1 MIAQDR
7 LERAAAFVAQL
18 HRVSAKAPP
27 SWRRAESVGR
37 DVGLADAHLEQAI
50 RDAEK
55 AGLIERRADDEGL
68 VLLTAKG
75 RAAASQSKIR
85 SAPMPT
91 KKPLELHP
99 LAAERQEKERTAVQD
114 FVEGALA
121 CDGPKI
127 ATAVSC
133 LYDNPSALR
142 AAFRRIA
149 RESAVPIRTRKAFA
163 GLWEQHGDHFRTEI
177 GDDLLLVAGLRALMP
192 PYRSGAFVIYRGD
205 SVTNHK
211 RRTYGAS
218 WSRSRSIADQ
228 HALHL
233 AMYQPQG
240 AVLLQATARREAIIC
255 ALRHHTPGIED
266 EYIIDRRYLGPVTV
280 LRRFPHRPRFHP
292 SSDTAG

>member
-1 MIAQDR
+1 MFIAH
-7 LERAAAFVAQL
+7 L
-18 HRVSAKAPP
+18 HRLMSRPRLRGGGLK
-27 SWRRAESVGR
+27 SVGH
-37 DVGLADAHLEQAI
+37 DVGLADAHLEQRI

-75 RAAASQSKIR
+75 WAAASQSSIR

-163 GLWEQHGDHFRTEI
+163 GLWEEKRHFRTEI
-177 GDDLLLVAGLRALMP
+177 GDGLLLVAGLRALMP

-228 HALHL
+228 HAQRW
-233 AMYQPQG
+233 AMYQPEG

-255 ALRHHTPGIED
+255 ALRHHTQGIED
-266 EYIIDRRYLGPVTV
+266 QYIIIAVT
-280 LRRFPHRPRFHP
+280 
-292 SSDTAG
+292 